1 MNIKPNVPNLP
12 TELIPYPII
21 AYLDFSQG
29 PIFDKQGN
37 FYFGGYVRD
46 GTIGRMTLDGRVE
59 VWAHVGGQVN
69 GLKVDGYGN
78 VLVADVGGNNGLDGN
93 ARVSRIHPV
102 TRQLEVL
109 TDNYE
114 GVPYRGIYDVC
125 LDSSGNIYFADPRCG
140 TPEHL
145 SGKKNCPCNDT
156 DNPTGAVYMIDMDTN
171 NNPGKVTRVANKL
184 AYPNGMAFYP
194 GDESRFLVGVMKT
207 NRLLEYKRLPDG
219 TLKDKRTVFEFP
231 NPSLSGFRFDEYCRL
246 WISRFPR
253 STVDVVDVDK
263 GELLASYDAGGDG
276 VSNVCFW
283 DKSLYVC
290 VSGSHSIHRLD
301 VGVRGAPVIP

>member
-1 MNIKPNVPNLP
+1 MNSNIPNLP
-12 TELIPYPII
+12 EELIPYPII

-37 FYFGGYVRD
+37 FYFGGYVKD
-46 GTIGRMTLDGRVE
+46 GTIGRMTLDGTVE

-78 VLVADVGGNNGLDGN
+78 ILVADVGGNNGMDGH

-145 SGKKNCPCNDT
+145 SGKKNCPCNDIE
-156 DNPTGAVYMIDMDTN
+156 NPTGAVYMIDMDTN
-171 NNPGKVTRVANKL
+171 NNPRKVTRVADKL

-194 GDESRFLVGVMKT
+194 GDESRFFVGEMKT

-231 NPSLSGFRFDEYCRL
+231 NSSLSGFRFDEYCRL
-246 WISRFPR
+246 WTSRFPR
-253 STVDVVDVDK
+253 STVDVLDVDK

-290 VSGSHSIHRLD
+290 VSGRHSIHRLD